1 MALCRASRTLPSSD
15 ARLGMIASIFAALIV
30 AQATV
35 QPAPSPS
42 ITPDVPVYVG
52 NPATHFTIEQRIEGF
67 DPDGRARLLLVAHFL
82 DAANQPTKILANSD
96 LDWKA
101 DRGHVQWQ
109 NRMRYG
115 TPAAIVLV
123 DTDGP
128 LVATIHA
135 NKPALG
141 TVVVR
146 SDTRTWTQPRVV
158 AAALGP
164 HMVQVGWFPRA
175 TTPVKLA
182 RIDRRG
188 RRITLATQP
197 LGSSTYR
204 DTSVLPGGHYRYVVT
219 RGGSVVNVPSVTVP
233 AALAATPLSLAAGK
247 GMWLYWSVNPLDD
260 NYYGKLDP
268 NAVVDQAR
276 KAGLHY
282 VELRTAYGAHWLI
295 PPEAEPT
302 IDAIIDGLAA
312 HGIVAMGWTVPR
324 EVTYED
330 LSASMR
336 TIEYRTT
343 SGTPLRGI
351 ALDLERGDDFMGG
364 DPNGL
369 AALWMYEHY
378 LREAVGPRY
387 LIVATVED
395 PSMEHLD
402 NTTYPFRQ
410 IARDAD
416 VLQPMAYWRMMTPHT
431 TPLSPDIVRTMMQRA
446 YTTLLAQ
453 AGRAMPVSLGG
464 QTTAEGPHGYP
475 PADEI
480 VASLEAS
487 KASGAIGECFFDWN
501 GTQPYQWEAIGN
513 FQWMLK

>member
-1 MALCRASRTLPSSD
+1 
-15 ARLGMIASIFAALIV
+15 MIVPTPAPIS
-30 AQATV
+30 T
-35 QPAPSPS
+35 PAPS
-42 ITPDVPVYVG
+42 DAPVYAG

-67 DPDGRARLLLVAHFL
+67 DPDGKARLLLVAHFL

-96 LDWKA
+96 LDWTA

-115 TPAAIVLV
+115 SPAALVLV

-128 LVATIHA
+128 IVATIHA
-135 NKPALG
+135 NKPAIG
-141 TVVVR
+141 TVTVHA
-146 SDTRTWTQPRVV
+146 DTRSWTQPHVV
-158 AAALGP
+158 AAPLGP
-164 HMVQVGWFPRA
+164 HMVQIGWFPRA
-175 TTPVKLA
+175 VTSVGIT
-182 RIDRRG
+182 RIDGRG
-188 RRITLATQP
+188 RRVELATLP
-197 LGSSTYR
+197 RGSSTYR
-204 DTSVLPGGHYRYVVT
+204 DTRVLPGKHYRYVVT
-219 RGGSVVNVPSVTVP
+219 RGDVLTNVPAVTVP
-233 AALAATPLSLAAGK
+233 AALPPTPLSLVAGK
-247 GMWLYWSVNPLDD
+247 GMWLYWSVDPLDD
-260 NYYGKLDP
+260 NYYAKLDP

-295 PPEAEPT
+295 PPEAKPT

-312 HGIVAMGWTVPR
+312 HGIVPVGWTVPR

-330 LSASMR
+330 LSTSIR
-336 TIEYRTT
+336 TIEYRTS

-351 ALDLERGDDFMGG
+351 ALDLERGDDFMGA

-378 LREAVGPRY
+378 LREAVGPKY

-395 PSMEHLD
+395 PSFEHLD
-402 NTTYPFRQ
+402 NTKYPFRE

-416 VLQPMAYWRMMTPHT
+416 VLQPMAYWRMMTRHT
-431 TPLSPDIVRTMMQRA
+431 TPLSPEIVRTMMQRA

-464 QTTAEGPHGYP
+464 QTTADGPHGYP
-475 PADEI
+475 PADE
-480 VASLEAS
+480 VTASLEAS
-487 KASGAIGECFFDWN
+487 KAAGAIGECFFDWS
-501 GTQPYQWEAIGN
+501 GTQPYQWDAIGD
-513 FQWMLK
+513 FQWALK

>member
-1 MALCRASRTLPSSD
+1 
-15 ARLGMIASIFAALIV
+15 MISVILAALV

-42 ITPDVPVYVG
+42 VTPDIPVYVG
-52 NPATHFTIEQRIEGF
+52 KPAIRFTVEPRIEGF
-67 DPDGRARLLLVAHFL
+67 DPDGKARLLLVSHFF
-82 DAANQPTKILANSD
+82 DAQGQPTTILANSD
-96 LDWKA
+96 LEWSA

-115 TPAAIVLV
+115 SPAAVVLV

-128 LVATIHA
+128 IVATIQA

-141 TVVVR
+141 TIVVHA
-146 SDTRTWTQPRVV
+146 DTRTWTQPRVV
-158 AAALGP
+158 AQALGP
-164 HMVQVGWFPRA
+164 HMVQVGWFPQS
-175 TTPVKLA
+175 TTAVQIT
-182 RIDRRG
+182 RIDGRG
-188 RRITLATQP
+188 RRIVLATEAI
-197 LGSSTYR
+197 GSSTYR
-204 DTSVLPGGHYRYVVT
+204 DTSVLPGERYRYVVT
-219 RGGSVVNVPSVTVP
+219 RGKNVAKLPAVTVP
-233 AALAATPLSLAAGK
+233 DALAPTPLSLASGK
-247 GMWLYWSVNPLDD
+247 GMWLYWSVDPLDD
-260 NYYGKLDP
+260 NYFAKLDP
-268 NAVVDQAR
+268 SAVVNQAV

-295 PPEAEPT
+295 TPEAKPT

-312 HGIVAMGWTVPR
+312 HGIVPMGWTVPR
-324 EVTYED
+324 EVTFED

-336 TIEYRTT
+336 TIDYRTAN
-343 SGTPLRGI
+343 GTPLRGI
-351 ALDLERGDDFMGG
+351 ALDLERGDDFMGA
-364 DPNGL
+364 DPHGL

-378 LREAVGPRY
+378 LREAVGPKY

-402 NTTYPFRQ
+402 NTKYPFRE

-416 VLQPMAYWRMMTPHT
+416 VLQPMAYWRMMTRHT
-431 TPLSPDIVRTMMQRA
+431 VMLSPDIVRTMMERA
-446 YTTLLAQ
+446 YTMLLEQ
-453 AGRAMPVSLGG
+453 AGRTMPVSLGG

-480 VASLEAS
+480 TASLDAS
-487 KASGAIGECFFDWN
+487 KAAGAIGECFFDWD
-501 GTQPYQWEAIGN
+501 GTQPYQWNAIGD

>member
-1 MALCRASRTLPSSD
+1 
-15 ARLGMIASIFAALIV
+15 MICTILAALLV

-42 ITPDVPVYVG
+42 ITPDVPIYVG
-52 NPATHFTIEQRIEGF
+52 NPATHFTVEQRIEGF
-67 DPDGRARLLLVAHFL
+67 DPDGKARLLLVAHFL

-101 DRGHVQWQ
+101 DHGHVQWQ

-115 TPAAIVLV
+115 SPAAVVLV

-128 LVATIHA
+128 VVATIHA
-135 NKPALG
+135 NKPAIG

-146 SDTRTWTQPRVV
+146 TDTRTWTQPRIV
-158 AAALGP
+158 AAPLGP
-164 HMVQVGWFPRA
+164 RMVQIGWFPRA
-175 TTPVKLA
+175 TTPVEVA
-182 RIDRRG
+182 RVDGRG
-188 RRITLATQP
+188 RSVALATLP
-197 LGSSTYR
+197 IGSSTYR
-204 DTSVLPGGHYRYVVT
+204 DTSVSPGAHYRYVVT
-219 RGGSVVNVPSVTVP
+219 RGNDVTTVAAVAVPD
-233 AALAATPLSLAAGK
+233 ALAPTPLSLAAGK

-260 NYYGKLDP
+260 NYYAKLDP
-268 NAVVDQAR
+268 SAVVDQAV

-295 PPEAEPT
+295 PPEAKPT

-312 HGIVAMGWTVPR
+312 HGIVPMGWTVPR

-351 ALDLERGDDFMGG
+351 ALDLERGDDFLGA

-402 NTTYPFRQ
+402 NTKYPFRE

-416 VLQPMAYWRMMTPHT
+416 VLQPMAYWRMMTRHT
-431 TPLSPDIVRTMMQRA
+431 TPLSADIVRTMMERA
-446 YTTLLAQ
+446 YATLLAQ
-453 AGRAMPVSLGG
+453 AGRTMPVSLGG

-475 PADEI
+475 PANEI
-480 VASLEAS
+480 TASLEAS
-487 KASGAIGECFFDWN
+487 KASGAIGECFFDWD
-501 GTQPYQWEAIGN
+501 GTQPYQWDAIGN
-513 FQWMLK
+513 FQWTLK

>member
-1 MALCRASRTLPSSD
+1 
-15 ARLGMIASIFAALIV
+15 MIASLLAALVV

-67 DPDGRARLLLVAHFL
+67 DPDGKARLLLVAHFL

-109 NRMRYG
+109 NRLRYG
-115 TPAAIVLV
+115 SPAAVVLV
-123 DTDGP
+123 DTEGP
-128 LVATIHA
+128 IVATIHA
-135 NKPALG
+135 NEPAIG
-141 TVVVR
+141 TVIVR
-146 SDTRTWTQPRVV
+146 ANTLTWTQPRVV

-164 HMVQVGWFPRA
+164 HMVQIGWFPRA
-175 TTPVKLA
+175 TTQIQLT
-182 RIDRRG
+182 RIDGRG
-188 RRITLATQP
+188 RKTALATLP
-197 LGSSTYR
+197 PGSSTYR

-219 RGGSVVNVPSVTVP
+219 RSGTVTNAPTITVP
-233 AALAATPLSLAAGK
+233 AALAPTPLSLAAGK
-247 GMWLYWSVNPLDD
+247 GVWLYWSVNPLDD
-260 NYYGKLDP
+260 NYYAKLDP
-268 NAVVDQAR
+268 NAVVDRAV

-295 PPEAEPT
+295 PPEAKPT

-330 LSASMR
+330 LSTSMR

-351 ALDLERGDDFMGG
+351 ALDLERGDDFMGA

-402 NTTYPFRQ
+402 NTTYPFRE

-416 VLQPMAYWRMMTPHT
+416 VLQPMAYWRMMTRHT
-431 TPLSPDIVRTMMQRA
+431 VPLSPEIVRTMMQRA

-480 VASLEAS
+480 AASLEAS

-501 GTQPYQWEAIGN
+501 GTQPYQWDAIGD
-513 FQWMLK
+513 FRWTLK

>member
-1 MALCRASRTLPSSD
+1 MI
-15 ARLGMIASIFAALIV
+15 GMILAALL

-42 ITPDVPVYVG
+42 VTPDVPVYAG

-67 DPDGRARLLLVAHFL
+67 DPDGKARLLLIAHFL
-82 DAANQPTKILANSD
+82 DAQDQPTKILANSD
-96 LDWKA
+96 LEWSA
-101 DRGHVQWQ
+101 DHGHVQWQ

-115 TPAAIVLV
+115 APAALVLV
-123 DTDGP
+123 DSDGP
-128 LVATIHA
+128 IVATIRA
-135 NKPALG
+135 NKPAIG
-141 TVVVR
+141 TVTADA
-146 SDTRTWTQPRVV
+146 DTRMWTQPRVV
-158 AAALGP
+158 AAPLGP
-164 HMVQVGWFPRA
+164 HMVQIGWFPRA
-175 TTPVKLA
+175 TTAVTIT
-182 RIDRRG
+182 RIDGRG
-188 RRITLATQP
+188 RNITLATLP
-197 LGSSTYR
+197 SGSSTYR
-204 DTSVLPGGHYRYVVT
+204 DTAVLPGKHYRYVVT
-219 RGGSVVNVPSVTVP
+219 RGTTALTLPAVTMP
-233 AALAATPLSLAAGK
+233 AALPQTTLALASGK

-260 NYYGKLDP
+260 NYYGKLNP
-268 NAVVDQAR
+268 TAVVDQAV

-295 PPEAEPT
+295 PPDAKPT

-312 HGIVAMGWTVPR
+312 HGIVPMGWTVPR

-336 TIEYRTT
+336 TIDYRTA

-351 ALDLERGDDFMGG
+351 ALDLERGDDFLGA

-378 LREAVGPRY
+378 LREAVGPQY

-402 NTTYPFRQ
+402 NTKYPFRE

-416 VLQPMAYWRMMTPHT
+416 VLQPMAYWRMMTRHT
-431 TPLSPDIVRTMMQRA
+431 VQLSPDIVRTMMERA
-446 YTTLLAQ
+446 YTTLLEQ
-453 AGRAMPVSLGG
+453 AGRTMPVSLGG

-480 VASLEAS
+480 TASLDAS
-487 KASGAIGECFFDWN
+487 KAAGAIGECFFDWD
-501 GTQPYQWEAIGN
+501 GTQPYQWSAIGN
-513 FQWMLK
+513 YQWSLK

>member
-1 MALCRASRTLPSSD
+1 MIHTILAAMTLV
-15 ARLGMIASIFAALIV
+15 I

-42 ITPDVPVYVG
+42 VTPDIPVYAG
-52 NPATHFTIEQRIEGF
+52 KPATHFTVEQRIEGF
-67 DPDGRARLLLVAHFL
+67 DPDGKARLLLVAHFL
-82 DAANQPTKILANSD
+82 DAQNQSTMILANSD
-96 LDWKA
+96 LDWSA
-101 DRGHVQWQ
+101 DHGHVQWQ

-115 TPAAIVLV
+115 SPAAVVLV

-128 LVATIHA
+128 IVATIHA

-141 TVVVR
+141 TVIAR
-146 SDTRTWTQPRVV
+146 TDTRTWTEPRVV
-158 AAALGP
+158 AEPLGP
-164 HMVQVGWFPRA
+164 HMVQIGWFPRA
-175 TTPVKLA
+175 TTTVEIT
-182 RIDRRG
+182 RIDGRG
-188 RRITLATQP
+188 RSVVLATLP

-204 DTSVLPGGHYRYVVT
+204 DTSVLPAGHYRYVVT
-219 RGGSVVNVPSVTVP
+219 RGANVAKLPAVTVP
-233 AALAATPLSLAAGK
+233 GALAATPLSLVAGK

-260 NYYGKLDP
+260 NYFAKLDP
-268 NAVVDQAR
+268 SAIVDQAV

-295 PPEAEPT
+295 TPEAKPT

-312 HGIVAMGWTVPR
+312 HGIVPMGWTVPR
-324 EVTYED
+324 EATFED
-330 LSASMR
+330 LTASMR
-336 TIEYRTT
+336 TIDYRTA

-351 ALDLERGDDFMGG
+351 ALDLERGDDFMGA

-402 NTTYPFRQ
+402 NTKYPFRE

-416 VLQPMAYWRMMTPHT
+416 VLQPMAYWRMMTRHT
-431 TPLSPDIVRTMMQRA
+431 VALSPDIVRTMMERA
-446 YTTLLAQ
+446 YTTLLEQ
-453 AGRAMPVSLGG
+453 AGRTMPVSLGG

-475 PADEI
+475 PGDEI
-480 VASLEAS
+480 TASLDAS
-487 KASGAIGECFFDWN
+487 KTAGAIGECFFDWD

-513 FQWMLK
+513 FAWTLK